1 MTRSFRTAAAC
12 FSPGQANLKVVTG
25 HGRIKNFAVHTEV
38 IVIKKMSLFLLL
50 FGLLALGVVSRV
62 AADTQPLSLAVGF
75 EQALNIGDIDA
86 VAALFADDAAYI
98 RYVGG
103 ETITGRNAIGD
114 ALASQTNPNRSYDVV
129 AANMSGGQ
137 LTLVVEIADHGI
149 TWGRHTMRL
158 VVEDGL
164 IQSME
169 TVGFR
174 LLLQ

>member
-1 MTRSFRTAAAC
+1 MARSFRTAAAC
-12 FSPGQANLKVVTG
+12 FSAGEAPIKVVTG

-38 IVIKKMSLFLLL
+38 IVIKKMSLFLFLL
-50 FGLLALGVVSRV
+50 GLLALGGVSRV
-62 AADTQPLSLAVGF
+62 AADTQPLFLAIGF
-75 EQALNIGDIDA
+75 EEALNLGDIDA
-86 VAALFADDAAYI
+86 ATALFADDAAYVKYI
-98 RYVGG
+98 GG
-103 ETITGRNAIGD
+103 EAITGRAAIRD
-114 ALASQTNPNRSYDVV
+114 ELATQTNPNRTYDVV

-158 VVEDGL
+158 AVEDGL

-169 TVGFR
+169 TVAFR